1 MKIKA
6 LVDLAAKAEAGT
18 QGHVDEA
25 KTRLLTLGSDL
36 VAVAGDE
43 GRELDDEEQAALK
56 AAAAAIDKLDAK
68 AVQIKA
74 SAAVLSRFSTM
85 VPSSKDAPG
94 TNGKG
99 MFDGTGGGAAPGEI
113 PEGSRLNF
121 RAKAATVG
129 LVTKMADPTGQK
141 ALASSGDEL
150 TGAPID
156 STIYEQGKVST
167 SALGI
172 LPVKT
177 RPSTYTYLRQTKRD
191 NKAAPVAL
199 GQLKPTSEYG
209 VTNIDGK
216 LEVIAHLAE
225 PTPEY
230 WLEDVQSLSSFVQ
243 TELMYGLERAV
254 EAQVLG
260 GDGIGP
266 NLTGLLNQSGVQVQ
280 AFSADATTT
289 VRKGLTALEMIGYEG
304 GGIILNPLD
313 WEAIELSR
321 RQDGTPDLG
330 SSLPVA
336 RAAQLLW
343 GLRIAVSTAVPEKT
357 GLLFD
362 LGALAVTTDGAMR
375 MQWSNSVADDF
386 ARNQVRARNEG
397 RFGLDIYQPQG
408 IVKLDLAA

>member
-1 MKIKA
+1 MKIKE
-6 LVDLAAKAEAGT
+6 LLDLSAKAEAGT
-18 QGHVDEA
+18 QGHVNEA
-25 KTRLLTLGSDL
+25 KARLLALGGDL

-56 AAAAAIDKLDAK
+56 AAAGAIDKLDAK

-74 SAAVLSRFSTM
+74 SADIMARFSTM
-85 VPSSKDAPG
+85 VPSAKASVLG
-94 TNGKG
+94 G
-99 MFDGTGGGAAPGEI
+99 GTGGHGGPTPTGEI

-121 RAKAATVG
+121 RARAATVG
-129 LVTKMADPTGQK
+129 LVTKMADPSGQK
-141 ALASSGDEL
+141 ALASSGDVL
-150 TGAPID
+150 TGTPVD
-156 STIYEQGKVST
+156 SAVYEQGKVST
-167 SALGI
+167 SALAI
-172 LPVKT
+172 LPVKN
-177 RPSTYTYLRQTKRD
+177 RPPTYTYLRQTKRD

-199 GQLKPTSEYG
+199 GDLKPTSEYG
-209 VTNIDGK
+209 ITSVEGK
-216 LEVIAHLAE
+216 LEVIAHVAE

-230 WLEDVQSLSSFVQ
+230 WLEDLQSLGSFVQ
-243 TELMYGLERAV
+243 DEMMYGLDRAV
-254 EAQVLG
+254 EAQVLN
-260 GDGIGP
+260 GDGVGP
-266 NLTGLLNQSGVQVQ
+266 NLTGLLNTSGVQLQ

-289 VRKGLTALEMIGYEG
+289 VRKGLTKLEMIGYEG

-343 GLRIAVSTAVPEKT
+343 GLRIAVSTAVPEKS

-362 LGALAVTTDGAMR
+362 LGALAVTTDGAVR

-397 RFGLDIYQPQG
+397 RFGLDVYQPQG
-408 IVKLDLAA
+408 IVKLALAA